1 MESIVSSDKLLRP
14 KPFVKW
20 AGGKTQLLPYLLERM
35 PRKYNKYFEPF
46 IGGGA
51 LFFQVTPRQGY
62 ISDVNPELINAYQV
76 IKLDVE
82 SLIEDLKKHIY
93 DKDYYYKLRNVD
105 RTPEFKNWSPV
116 QKASRLIALNKS
128 CFNGLYRV
136 NSKGHFNVPFGSY
149 KNPKLVDALNLRE
162 CSKALKETKI
172 VLGSFDLIEQDV
184 QKGDFVYFDPPYAP
198 LNTTSSFTSYSKEGF
213 DNKMQEKL
221 RDFCVSLDR
230 KGIKFMLSNS
240 SVSLI
245 LDLYQN
251 FHISFVDATR
261 AINSRGDKRGKIK
274 EVIITNYSTTPPYAD
289 A

>member
-1 MESIVSSDKLLRP
+1 MESIVSSNKLLSP

-76 IKLDVE
+76 IKSDVE

-116 QKASRLIALNKS
+116 QKASRLVALNKS

-136 NSKGHFNVPFGSY
+136 NSKGHFNVPFGRY

-162 CSKALKETKI
+162 CSKVLKETKI
-172 VLGSFDLIEQDV
+172 VFGSFDLIEQDV

-198 LNTTSSFTSYSKEGF
+198 LNPTSNFTSYTKERFG
-213 DNKMQEKL
+213 NNMQENL

-230 KGIKFMLSNS
+230 KGIKFMVSNS
-240 SVSLI
+240 SAPLI

-261 AINSRGDKRGKIK
+261 AINSKGDKRGKIK
-274 EVIITNYSTTPPYAD
+274 EVIVTNY
-289 A
+289 

>member
-1 MESIVSSDKLLRP
+1 LESTISSDKLLCP

-51 LFFQVTPRQGY
+51 LFFQVTPSNGY
-62 ISDVNPELINAYQV
+62 ISDINPELINAYQV
-76 IKLDVE
+76 IQSDVE
-82 SLIEDLKKHIY
+82 SLIEDLQRHIY
-93 DKDYYYKLRNVD
+93 DKDYYYNLRNVE

-116 QKASRLIALNKS
+116 KKASRLIALNKS

-136 NSKGHFNVPFGSY
+136 NSKGHFNVPFGRY
-149 KNPKLVDALNLRE
+149 KNPKLVDAFNLRE

-172 VLGSFDLIEQDV
+172 VLGSFNLIEQDI

-198 LNTTSSFTSYSKEGF
+198 LNTTSNFTSYSKEGF
-213 DNKMQEKL
+213 DNKMQENL
-221 RDFCVSLDR
+221 RNFCVSLDR
-230 KGIKFMLSNS
+230 RGIKFMVSNS
-240 SVSLI
+240 SASLI
-245 LDLYQN
+245 LELYQN

-261 AINSRGDKRGKIK
+261 AINSKGDKRGKIK
-274 EVIITNYSTTPPYAD
+274 EVIITNY
-289 A
+289 

>member
-1 MESIVSSDKLLRP
+1 M
-14 KPFVKW
+14 
-20 AGGKTQLLPYLLERM
+20 
-35 PRKYNKYFEPF
+35 
-46 IGGGA
+46 
-51 LFFQVTPRQGY
+51 
-62 ISDVNPELINAYQV
+62 
-76 IKLDVE
+76 
-82 SLIEDLKKHIY
+82 
-93 DKDYYYKLRNVD
+93 
-105 RTPEFKNWSPV
+105 
-116 QKASRLIALNKS
+116 NKS

-274 EVIITNYSTTPPYAD
+274 EVIIQYSLKLLRCIPAFS
-289 A
+289 

>member
-1 MESIVSSDKLLRP
+1 MEFIVSSNKLLSP

-20 AGGKTQLLPYLLERM
+20 AGGKRQLLPYLLERM

-51 LFFQVTPRQGY
+51 LFFKVTPSQGY
-62 ISDVNPELINAYQV
+62 ISDINPELINAYQV
-76 IKLDVE
+76 IQSDVE
-82 SLIEDLKKHIY
+82 SLIKDIKKHIY
-93 DKDYYYKLRNVD
+93 NKNYYYELRNVD
-105 RTPEFKNWSPV
+105 RNPEFKNWSPV
-116 QKASRLIALNKS
+116 KKASRLIALNKS

-136 NSKGHFNVPFGSY
+136 NSQGHFNVPFGRY

-172 VLGSFDLIEQDV
+172 VLGSFDLIEQDI

-198 LNTTSSFTSYSKEGF
+198 LNPTSNFTSYTKERF
-213 DNKMQEKL
+213 DNKMQENL

-230 KGIKFMLSNS
+230 KGIKFMVSNS
-240 SVSLI
+240 SASLI
-245 LDLYQN
+245 LELYQN
-251 FHISFVDATR
+251 FHISFVNATR

-274 EVIITNYSTTPPYAD
+274 EVIITNY
-289 A
+289 